1 MLTVMY
7 IATDSFKVHCPGRL
21 GVEQKSRS
29 TCSFSPQYNLQ
40 FQKWSV
46 NNVVRDEC
54 TMESMRIFLNNF
66 GVLPLHNPLSN
77 ILSNSLSK
85 IPMLQT
91 HKYHINI
98 TITGTCIKQPFTIS
112 YMLKFI
118 CMIQ

>member
-1 MLTVMY
+1 M
-7 IATDSFKVHCPGRL
+7 KVDIPKTR

-85 IPMLQT
+85 IPVRIFHVQF
-91 HKYHINI
+91 H
-98 TITGTCIKQPFTIS
+98 
-112 YMLKFI
+112 
-118 CMIQ
+118 